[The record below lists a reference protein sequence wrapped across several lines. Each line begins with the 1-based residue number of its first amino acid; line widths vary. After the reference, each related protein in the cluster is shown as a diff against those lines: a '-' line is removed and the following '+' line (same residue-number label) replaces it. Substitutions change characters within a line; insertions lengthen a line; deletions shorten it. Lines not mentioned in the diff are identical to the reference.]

1 MLAHNNTTYLSDGFI
16 KASPANR
23 RAVLETVAALEQ
35 QGHECVEFEIPQR
48 KLVDTTV
55 PNPLHVNPI
64 IPTQRRVR
72 WSFSLLSHLLMV
84 IRN

>member
-1 MLAHNNTTYLSDGFI
+1 MLAYNNNIYFSDGFI

-48 KLVDTTV
+48 KSVDTTA
-55 PNPLHVNPI
+55 PNSLHTNPI
-64 IPTQRRVR
+64 IPQRRVR
-72 WSFSLLSHLLMV
+72 WSFSWLSHLPMV